1 MEAFETRSV
10 LMEQFT
16 LLTFQAPEADVE
28 RIMTAVTSVTPL
40 TMGAYDS
47 NAWVSAPGIERYRP
61 RQGAAAGAE
70 DVVRQRPGVVEVSFE
85 LPPDRALTQSVVE
98 AIFHVHS
105 YQEPVIRLIP
115 VLAGRSKGL
124 DDKDNPNRWWN
135 TTGDWKKPGTDA
147 TDRE

>member
-10 LMEQFT
+10 LMEHFT

-28 RIMTAVTSVTPL
+28 RIMVAVTSIIPL
-40 TMGAYDS
+40 AMGAYDN

-61 RQGAAAGAE
+61 RQGAAAGEESA
-70 DVVRQRPGVVEVSFE
+70 VRQRPGVVEVSFE
-85 LPPDRALTQSVVE
+85 LPTDRALTLSVVE
-98 AIFHVHS
+98 AIFQVHS

-135 TTGDWKKPGTDA
+135 TTGDWKKSA
-147 TDRE
+147 TGAPDHE